1 MIPDDLINRFIEDRL
16 ALSAIEL
23 DELIA
28 LLKAE
33 PARAAAVHEQ
43 LLLDDLLAQ
52 KLAVDRRNFPA
63 QVAQRLAD
71 FERGQQELDE
81 QVSELRQLA
90 EAEIE
95 RPQTWSGN
103 SSWVKYVL
111 ALAAAALIGGVF
123 FVTQWLPGRPQ
134 LVAKVTAVSGDVTI
148 HSGGQPAT
156 AAIDTSLLTGQEIV
170 VPAGGQIDIAYQDA
184 TTLRVSGGS
193 AVTLEIDR
201 ATGGKR
207 VALARGELQADIQPQ
222 AVAAMTFTTPH
233 AVATV
238 LGTRLRL
245 VVDRQQTLLDVLQ
258 GQVQL
263 DPLTG
268 GVSKIVS
275 ASNSGVAEAGQ
286 VQVSIL
292 EWPPRRDALVYL
304 LSPLESTPEDG
315 LPYMAVRNPNTGRML
330 KTDLVPQ
337 GAAELLPSSLYW
349 QLDGGYL
356 RIDEAGAGDLF
367 AGLAN
372 ASELTLEIV
381 FTPEAGPQSAARLVA
396 LADDGGPANFV
407 LSQEGR
413 ELTFSLAGVQSAAP
427 LRVPLASSDQPQHLA
442 ITFRPGRLVACL
454 GGAEVATSTDV
465 RGALSGWRSGVLTV
479 GADTRGQRAW
489 RGQVQALALYR
500 RCLSAE
506 EVARSAAS
514 YRLLQ
519 H

>member
-1 MIPDDLINRFIEDRL
+1 MIPDDLINRYLEDRL
-16 ALSAIEL
+16 ALSAVEL

-28 LLKAE
+28 LLKAQ
-33 PARAAAVHEQ
+33 PARAAAVCEQ
-43 LLLDDLLAQ
+43 LILDDLLAQ

-103 SSWVKYVL
+103 SPWVKYVL
-111 ALAAAALIGGVF
+111 ALAAAGLIGGVF

-148 HSGGQPAT
+148 QASGKSAA
-156 AAIDTSLLTGQEIV
+156 AAIDASLLTGQEIV

-184 TTLRVSGGS
+184 TTLRVGGGS

-207 VALARGELQADIQPQ
+207 VALARGELQADISPQ
-222 AVAAMTFTTPH
+222 TAAAMTFTTPH

-245 VVDRQQTLLDVLQ
+245 VVDRQRTLLDVLQ

-292 EWPPRRDALVYL
+292 EWPPRHDALAYL

-315 LPYMAVRNPNTGRML
+315 LPYMAVRNPQTGQML

-337 GAAELLPSSLYW
+337 GAAELLPGSLHW
-349 QLDGGYL
+349 QLDGGHL
-356 RIDEAGAGDLF
+356 RIEEPGVPDLF
-367 AGLAN
+367 AALAG
-372 ASELTLEIV
+372 ASELTLEVV
-381 FTPEAGPQSAARLVA
+381 FTPAAETQSAARLVA
-396 LADDGGPANFV
+396 WADDGEPANFA

-413 ELTFSLAGVQSAAP
+413 ELTFSLAGVQPGEP
-427 LRVPLASSDQPQHLA
+427 LRIPLADSTGPQHLA
-442 ITFRPGRLVACL
+442 IAFRPGELVAYL
-454 GGAEVATSTDV
+454 DGAEVASSKEV
-465 RGALSGWRSGVLTV
+465 RGAIADWRTGLLSV
-479 GADTRGQRAW
+479 GADSRGDCAW

-500 RCLSAE
+500 RCLTAD
-506 EVARSAAS
+506 EVQRSAAS
-514 YRLLQ
+514 YRLLRQ
-519 H
+519 